1 MRDVARYAEDKEV
14 TMAQIIGVASLGA
27 MLTLTAMLWEV
38 SETSRQQTDA
48 IAGVS
53 PVWLSIKDVGA
64 KVDTKSLPEQ
74 RIEDRTLIFVGP

>member
-1 MRDVARYAEDKEV
+1 
-14 TMAQIIGVASLGA
+14 MAQIIGIASLGA
-27 MLTLTAMLWEV
+27 LLTLTAMLWEV
-38 SETSRQQTDA
+38 SETSRQTDA

-53 PVWLSIKDVGA
+53 PVWLSIKDIGA